1 MIVGFVSSSLGANTS
16 QLPALPSLPLS
27 PSPQT
32 QCVDPANY
40 DMFGGEMAIS
50 YCWSFGQL
58 PDQFAI
64 RPFRVRMP
72 NVTYY
77 NIQRM
82 PGGSWET
89 K

>member
-1 MIVGFVSSSLGANTS
+1 
-16 QLPALPSLPLS
+16 
-27 PSPQT
+27 
-32 QCVDPANY
+32 
-40 DMFGGEMAIS
+40 MFSGEMAIS

-58 PDQFAI
+58 PD
-64 RPFRVRMP
+64 PFSYMPFKVRMP

-82 PGGSWET
+82 APGNWDC